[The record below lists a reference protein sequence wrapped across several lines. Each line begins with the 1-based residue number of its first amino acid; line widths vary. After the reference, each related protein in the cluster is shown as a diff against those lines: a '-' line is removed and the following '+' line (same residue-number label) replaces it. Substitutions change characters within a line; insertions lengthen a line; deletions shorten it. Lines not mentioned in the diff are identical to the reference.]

1 MDLQKTWESEIMNHL
16 QNQFNAGYPLEK
28 SSELPVILKALDN
41 VRIKLKDA
49 HRGSMRENENN

>member
-1 MDLQKTWESEIMNHL
+1 MNHL